1 MQRRI
6 TTMSE
11 TLESKMPNKGGAPLG
26 NKNALK
32 HGFYAHSFHRT
43 ESRNL
48 DTDILGQFEDEIA
61 LMRVLIL
68 RTAESIKDNPQLSL
82 MEYLTALRGV
92 THAVACLAAVYR
104 TQKSVYNN
112 GMTTIEQAMEELAN
126 LPVEED

>member
-1 MQRRI
+1 
-6 TTMSE
+6 MSE
-11 TLESKMPNKGGAPLG
+11 TPESTIKNKGGAPPG
-26 NKNALK
+26 NKNAYK

-92 THAVACLAAVYR
+92 THAVSCLATVCR
-104 TQKSVYNN
+104 TQKAVYNN
-112 GMTTIEQAMEELAN
+112 GQTSLEQALEELRKI
-126 LPVEED
+126 PPEED